1 MTMWPKLG
9 KRFERNMRPKIIIPL
24 SIQFSVRYLVR
35 TGFLDAI
42 CQYCEPI
49 ILLSFDDGDLEKDLL
64 EREIKYLKLSEIH
77 LSAKH
82 RHIRN
87 KINFWWQKK
96 YLRSSNTIIDDRRN
110 SVLRNKNLVNK
121 VKNSLVHIY
130 YWMRY
135 DYLGGIKKLFRE
147 DQRLFQGS
155 PEIAELKNIV
165 QSLKPDAYISIAPFL
180 LSEEM
185 LSRIVAEM
193 EIPSCASILSF
204 DNLLRS
210 NHVPVVFNQYFL
222 WNKDMQAQLLRSVP
236 KAASSRIEIIGAPQF
251 DFYYDESY
259 IWDKETWRR
268 NIGLPEEDRPVILF
282 GAGYYQIVPNE
293 HHWLRQLD
301 DAVESGDIKGNPI
314 ILFRIHPLDPLGRW
328 KPILKKAKNIVFDE
342 PWKTP
347 ETGKGKANITRKDI
361 EKLVSTLYHSQV
373 HINASSTM
381 TVDGA
386 IFDKPQIG
394 PAYDDQ
400 LGKKYDRIAKE
411 LYEREHFVSIV
422 KSGGLELAHSRDE
435 LISLINYAFEYP
447 GRLSSE
453 RKNLVK
459 EICTFYDGKGAE
471 RLEKAFNAFLTSN
484 NLK

>member
-1 MTMWPKLG
+1 MKPKV
-9 KRFERNMRPKIIIPL
+9 IIPI

-42 CQYCEPI
+42 CQYCEPV
-49 ILLSFDDGDLEKDLL
+49 ILLFFDDGDLEKDLI
-64 EREIKYLKLSEIH
+64 ERGIRYINLNEVH

-110 SVLRNKNLVNK
+110 SVIRNKNLVNK
-121 VKNSLVHIY
+121 AKNSLVHIY
-130 YWMRY
+130 YWIRY
-135 DYLGGIKKLFRE
+135 DYLGGIKKLTKE
-147 DQRLFQGS
+147 DQRLFQCNS
-155 PEIAELKNIV
+155 AFVSIRNKVHN
-165 QSLKPDAYISIAPFL
+165 LKPDAFISIAPFI
-180 LSEEM
+180 LSEEI
-185 LSRIVAEM
+185 LGRIASELK
-193 EIPSCASILSF
+193 IPSCASILSF

-210 NHVPVVFNQYFL
+210 NQVPVVFNQYFL

-236 KAASSRIEIIGAPQF
+236 GAASSRIEIIGAPQF

-259 IWDKETWRR
+259 IWDKDTWRR
-268 NIGLPEEDRPVILF
+268 NIGLPEEDRPIILF

-301 DAVESGDIKGNPI
+301 DAVESGEIKGNPI
-314 ILFRIHPLDPLGRW
+314 ILFRIHPLDPLERW
-328 KPILKKAKNIVFDE
+328 EPVLEHGKHIVFDE
-342 PWKTP
+342 PWKTL
-347 ETGKGKANITRKDI
+347 EFGKGKENIKRKDI
-361 EKLVSTLYHSQV
+361 EKLASTLYHSQV

-400 LGKKYDRIAKE
+400 LGKKYDRVIKE
-411 LYEREHFVSIV
+411 LYEREHFLPIV
-422 KSGGLELAHSRDE
+422 KSGGLELAHSCHE
-435 LISLINYAFEYP
+435 LISLINSAFENP
-447 GRLSSE
+447 GRLSFE
-453 RKNLVK
+453 RKILIK
-459 EICTFYDGKGAE
+459 EICTYDDGQCTM
-471 RLEKAFNAFLTSN
+471 RLDTAFKNFLKTYE
-484 NLK
+484 LI